1 MNRKILVVDD
11 NIHNSKL
18 IEGILLAD
26 KAKYEV
32 FFASD
37 GLEGIDKARKIHP
50 DLILMDMRMPEL
62 SGIDCLKVLQEDE
75 FMKEIPVIFITAYK
89 TNENFAEAFKYGAFD
104 YITKPIEINEL
115 RSRIEKALSIGQTL
129 QRIREKINKYQEERK
144 ILEEKATLTE
154 SSPNA
159 FVLIDAK
166 GNLEWANEGF
176 EKLHEIKFEDFK
188 NTFGSNIN
196 DIKIYKD
203 FTRGAIY
210 SLQSKK
216 ATQVEAK
223 YHLPSGTKK
232 WFQISISPQLTKEG
246 EIIKLI
252 AVESD
257 ITLIKNKEEELFKQN
272 RRMLIITERLE
283 LANSLLESQ
292 KVEIEEQKSLIE
304 DEQEKSERLLLNILP
319 FEVARQLKSKG
330 KAGTRYYRHV
340 TVLFTDFKDF
350 SKNTRELEPIDLV
363 SILDDYFAK
372 FDEITGKHYLEKIKT
387 IGDAYMCAGGL
398 PLRNKSNPVDAVL
411 AGLEIQEYIKKIK
424 NDTRPGIPN
433 WDLRIGIHTGPVVA
447 GVVGRK
453 KFAYD
458 IWGETVN
465 TASRMEQMGEIGQV
479 NVSEGTYDYIKD
491 YFECTFRG
499 KIEAKNVGQMEMY
512 YVNRIKPEFSAD
524 AKGFEPNDDFFRIVN
539 KL

>member
-283 LANSLLESQ
+283 LA
-292 KVEIEEQKSLIE
+292 
-304 DEQEKSERLLLNILP
+304 
-319 FEVARQLKSKG
+319 
-330 KAGTRYYRHV
+330 
-340 TVLFTDFKDF
+340 
-350 SKNTRELEPIDLV
+350 
-363 SILDDYFAK
+363 
-372 FDEITGKHYLEKIKT
+372 
-387 IGDAYMCAGGL
+387 
-398 PLRNKSNPVDAVL
+398 
-411 AGLEIQEYIKKIK
+411 
-424 NDTRPGIPN
+424 
-433 WDLRIGIHTGPVVA
+433 
-447 GVVGRK
+447 
-453 KFAYD
+453 
-458 IWGETVN
+458 
-465 TASRMEQMGEIGQV
+465 
-479 NVSEGTYDYIKD
+479 
-491 YFECTFRG
+491 
-499 KIEAKNVGQMEMY
+499 
-512 YVNRIKPEFSAD
+512 
-524 AKGFEPNDDFFRIVN
+524 
-539 KL
+539 

>member
-1 MNRKILVVDD
+1 MNHKILVVDD

-32 FFASD
+32 FFAND
-37 GLEGIDKARKIHP
+37 GLQGVEKARKIHP

-62 SGIDCLKVLQEDE
+62 SGIDCLKILQDDE
-75 FMKEIPVIFITAYK
+75 YMREIPVIFITAYK

-104 YITKPIEINEL
+104 YITKPIDISEL

-129 QRIREKINKYQEERK
+129 QRIRAKIDKYQEERK
-144 ILEEKATLTE
+144 SLEERATLTE

-159 FVLIDAK
+159 FILVDAK

-176 EKLHEIKFEDFK
+176 ERLHEIKFEEFK
-188 NTFGSNIN
+188 KTYGSNVHE
-196 DIKIYKD
+196 IKIYKD
-203 FTRGAIY
+203 FTRGAIHCI
-210 SLQSKK
+210 QTKK
-216 ATQVEAK
+216 AAQIEAK
-223 YHLPSGTKK
+223 QHLPSGIKK
-232 WFQISISPQLTKEG
+232 WFQIFISPQLNEDG
-246 EIIKLI
+246 DLMKLI
-252 AVESD
+252 VVESD
-257 ITLIKNKEEELFKQN
+257 VTIIKNKEEELFKQN
-272 RRMLIITERLE
+272 RRMLLITERLE

-292 KVEIEEQKSLIE
+292 KVEIQEQKRLIE

-340 TVLFTDFKDF
+340 TVMFTDFKDF

-372 FDEITGKHYLEKIKT
+372 FDEITGTHYLEKIKT

-411 AGLEIQEYIKKIK
+411 AGLEIQDYIMKIK
-424 NDTRPGIPN
+424 NDARPGIPN

-465 TASRMEQMGEIGQV
+465 TASRMEQMGEIGEV
-479 NVSEGTYDYIKD
+479 NVSEGTYEYIKD

-499 KIEAKNVGQMEMY
+499 KIEAKNVGEMEMY
-512 YVNRIKPEFSAD
+512 YVKRIKPEYSAD
-524 AKGFEPNDDFFRIVN
+524 TKGFVPNEEFYRIVN